1 MKLIQIKIGFFNIIK
16 SKINNF
22 YILNME
28 NVFEEKHIDELINFF
43 QIKNKFEFKKLFKK
57 DLKI

>member
-28 NVFEEKHIDELINFF
+28 NVFDEKHIDELINFF

>member
-1 MKLIQIKIGFFNIIK
+1 
-16 SKINNF
+16 
-22 YILNME
+22 ME
-28 NVFEEKHIDELINFF
+28 NVFDEKHIDELINFF